1 MTDGSDG
8 EPNRP
13 PVVPKGHPVNTW
25 PFPLPAMPAQPFP
38 MNPLPPPPALTTPLP
53 PMPTL
58 MTPLPRMPVMTP
70 FPPMPAGPASQWH
83 FPSSA
88 FNPVFGLF
96 TGGGLD
102 PGVAEPEPEL
112 EVIEQDDD
120 GRGDVDDKSWNDESW
135 NDESWNDE
143 SWNDESWNDESW
155 NDESWNDKSWNDK
168 SWNDESWNDESWNDE
183 SWNDESWNDES
194 WMVDKSWVLNSYWHD
209 DDWAK
214 WKIEETDE
222 DDWGKWKAQEIQD
235 ISDEEEIE
243 VESKKPVILQIK
255 PKKRPSPPTIQP
267 PAHLVETHAKSVP
280 EMMQDQLPPEP
291 PTAVVPPPKK
301 RKATMGVGDPLP
313 PGRIEPEP
321 RVPRTIPP
329 RVSSCSWM
337 ETDGATEV
345 RATWSVRRFGDRDR
359 EIEEQEKEQ
368 GNETM

>member
-1 MTDGSDG
+1 
-8 EPNRP
+8 
-13 PVVPKGHPVNTW
+13 
-25 PFPLPAMPAQPFP
+25 
-38 MNPLPPPPALTTPLP
+38 
-53 PMPTL
+53 
-58 MTPLPRMPVMTP
+58 
-70 FPPMPAGPASQWH
+70 
-83 FPSSA
+83 
-88 FNPVFGLF
+88 
-96 TGGGLD
+96 
-102 PGVAEPEPEL
+102 
-112 EVIEQDDD
+112 
-120 GRGDVDDKSWNDESW
+120 
-135 NDESWNDE
+135 
-143 SWNDESWNDESW
+143 
-155 NDESWNDKSWNDK
+155 
-168 SWNDESWNDESWNDE
+168 
-183 SWNDESWNDES
+183 
-194 WMVDKSWVLNSYWHD
+194 MVDKSWVLNSYWHD

-222 DDWGKWKAQEIQD
+222 WEEWKAQEIQD

-255 PKKRPSPPTIQP
+255 PKKRPSPPTIP
-267 PAHLVETHAKSVP
+267 APAHLVETHAKSVP

-291 PTAVVPPPKK
+291 PAAVAPPPKK

-368 GNETM
+368 GNETMWDDREPVQCAEVMEMNRFCANDVQSWTRVKKSTSLLPKIHVSMIHAWGMIIPIE